1 MTVPAVDT
9 HTHFWPRG
17 MLAAAAEGSSWYG
30 WRPLREADGR
40 TLFAVGSTTVAFPP
54 PAVDLDD
61 PQARIARRREQQGIE
76 FEAVMVV
83 GFLWNYHL
91 DAETGARY
99 CREINT
105 ELAEL
110 ERNAPGHYRGLAQL
124 PLQDRDASLR
134 ELDHAVTELGLRHFA
149 VTTAVNG
156 RNLDDPQILPVLQAM
171 AEADVTVSVHPAFF
185 DKLGAGDRLS
195 RYYFMGSFAAPVEAS
210 IGLMSVIHCGLLDEY
225 PQMRLW
231 FTHGGGVAQHSIG
244 RFAHRW
250 RTIPPEQ
257 RTMARAPDEYLRGTN
272 IYYDCIVHDELT
284 LQMVLQRVGADQI
297 TIGTD
302 YPFSWDN
309 PGGSAHWIRGATW
322 LSQEDKE
329 KILWRNAVRFLE
341 LDTAAL
347 PWVPAGAVS

>member
-17 MLAAAAEGSSWYG
+17 LLRAAETGQGWYG

-40 TLFAVGSTTVAFPP
+40 IIFAVGSEVVVFPP

-61 PQARIARRREQQGIE
+61 PEARIAKRRAQQGIE

-91 DAETGARY
+91 DGETGARY

-110 ERNAPGHYRGLAQL
+110 ERAAPQQYRGLAQL
-124 PLQDRDASLR
+124 PLQDRDAALR
-134 ELDHAVTELGLRHFA
+134 ELEHAVTELGLRHFA

-156 RNLDDPQILPVLQAM
+156 RNLDDPAVLPVLEAM
-171 AEADVTVSVHPAFF
+171 AEAGVSVSVHPAFL
-185 DKLGAGDRLS
+185 DKLGTGDRLS
-195 RYYFMGSFAAPVEAS
+195 RYYFMGSFAAPVESS
-210 IGLMSVIHCGLLDEY
+210 IGLMSVIHCGLLDRH
-225 PQMRLW
+225 PDFRMW

-250 RTIPPEQ
+250 HTIKPEQ
-257 RTMARAPDEYLRGTN
+257 RSMARPPDEYLRAGN
-272 IYYDCIVHDELT
+272 LYYDCIVHDELT
-284 LQMVLQRVGADQI
+284 LQLVLQRVGPDQV

-309 PGGSAHWIRGATW
+309 PGGSANWIRAASY
-322 LSQEDKE
+322 LSDEDKE
-329 KILWRNAVRFLE
+329 KILWRNAARFLE
-341 LDTAAL
+341 LEPAEL
-347 PWVPAGAVS
+347 PWVPVSA